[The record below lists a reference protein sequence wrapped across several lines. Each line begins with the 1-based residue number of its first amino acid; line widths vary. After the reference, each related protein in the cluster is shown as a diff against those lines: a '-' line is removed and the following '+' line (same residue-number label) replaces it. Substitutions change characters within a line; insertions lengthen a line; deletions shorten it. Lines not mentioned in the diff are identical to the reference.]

1 MEYAIAAIG
10 LAAIIVALIIGRRPA
25 QQNESSILIQQQME
39 SLREQMSAR
48 MAESSQALRDSLAQT
63 QGIVNR
69 QLEGLRGNMQDS
81 FTNATK
87 AVTEVTARMS
97 GLEES
102 SKRIFELGKSI
113 SELQDILR
121 APKLRGGLGELFL
134 EDLLKQILP
143 PAHFTMQYR
152 FSTNEAVD
160 AVIRLGDN
168 LVPVDAKFPLENFRK
183 MIAVEDEKEQKQH
196 RKQLATDIKKHADS
210 IADKYIKPDEGTFDF
225 ALMYIPAENVYYETI
240 IRDDNF
246 GDDRSIAEYA
256 LSKKVIPVSP
266 NIFYAYL
273 KAIVLGLRGLHI
285 EKSAQ
290 EVLSTLSALRGD
302 LKRFHGDFATLG
314 KHLKNASGSYDSAGK
329 RLEKF
334 STKLEGA
341 ETATSLPAPGTE
353 EEENE

>member
-1 MEYAIAAIG
+1 MEYVIAAIG
-10 LAAIIVALIIGRRPA
+10 LAAIIVALIIGRRGAP
-25 QQNESSILIQQQME
+25 QSESSLLIQQQMD
-39 SLREQMSAR
+39 SLREQMSSSLN
-48 MAESSQALRDSLAQT
+48 ESAKALRESLQ
-63 QGIVNR
+63 
-69 QLEGLRGNMQDS
+69 GLRGNMQDS

-87 AVTEVTARMS
+87 AVTDVTDRMS
-97 GLEES
+97 RLEES
-102 SKRIFELGKSI
+102 SKRILELGKSM
-113 SELQDILR
+113 SELQDILK

-183 MIAVEDEKEQKQH
+183 MIAVEDEKEQIQH
-196 RKQLATDIKKHADS
+196 RKTLV
-210 IADKYIKPDEGTFDF
+210 ADKYIKPDEGTFDF

-240 IRDDNF
+240 IRDDEF
-246 GDDRSIAEYA
+246 GKDKSISEHA

-266 NIFYAYL
+266 NSFYAYL

-290 EVLSTLSALRGD
+290 EVLATLSALRGD
-302 LKRFHGDFATLG
+302 LKRFHGDFDKLG
-314 KHLKNASGSYDSAGK
+314 THLEHAGKSYDSAGK

-334 STKLEGA
+334 SAKLEGA
-341 ETATSLPAPGTE
+341 ETAGSLPAPE
-353 EEENE
+353 ADE

>member
-1 MEYAIAAIG
+1 MEYVIAAIG
-10 LAAIIVALIIGRRPA
+10 LAAIVVALIIGRRPA
-25 QQNESSILIQQQME
+25 ARGESALLIQQQMD

-48 MAESSQALRDSLAQT
+48 MAESARELRESLQ
-63 QGIVNR
+63 
-69 QLEGLRGNMQDS
+69 GLRGNMQDS
-81 FTNATK
+81 FSDATR
-87 AVTEVTARMS
+87 AVRDVTDRMS
-97 GLEES
+97 QLEES
-102 SKRIFELGKSI
+102 GKRILELGKSM
-113 SELQDILR
+113 SELQDILK

-143 PAHFTMQYR
+143 PAHFTTQYR

-183 MIAVEDEKEQKQH
+183 MIAAEDEKEQLQH
-196 RKQLATDIKKHADS
+196 RKTLTADIKKHADS

-240 IRDDNF
+240 IRDEKF
-246 GDDRSIAEYA
+246 GDDRSISEYA
-256 LSKKVIPVSP
+256 LSRKVIPVSP
-266 NIFYAYL
+266 NSFYAYL

-290 EVLSTLSALRGD
+290 EVLATLSALRGD
-302 LKRFHGDFATLG
+302 LSRFHSDFDKLG
-314 KHLKNASGSYDSAGK
+314 THLEHAGKSYDSAGK

-341 ETATSLPAPGTE
+341 ETATGLPAPE
-353 EEENE
+353 ADE